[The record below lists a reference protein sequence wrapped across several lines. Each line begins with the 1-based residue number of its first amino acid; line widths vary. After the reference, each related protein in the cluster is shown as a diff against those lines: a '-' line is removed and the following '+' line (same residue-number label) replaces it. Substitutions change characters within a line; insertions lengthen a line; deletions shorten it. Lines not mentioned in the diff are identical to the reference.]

1 VALPSG
7 DHQYPVPLGYA
18 RGYAFP
24 GGMRCWRVTTTEIKR
39 IIMRVSQ
46 LVQRSIKE
54 TPNVMWPVRVIG
66 LLLFLQAFLISGVTI
81 YFVQQIDWERELEDI
96 MLSLSALDMVMWAA
110 TLAPIIL
117 LLLVTSMAFLAYRR
131 FAWLLAMTL
140 QGLILLRCLIL
151 YFASNSAI
159 RNSPWVHLIML
170 YSLILVLYL
179 NTTDIRLAF
188 TTEHRHESK

>member
-1 VALPSG
+1 MS
-7 DHQYPVPLGYA
+7 
-18 RGYAFP
+18 
-24 GGMRCWRVTTTEIKR
+24 
-39 IIMRVSQ
+39 VSH

-54 TPNVMWPVRVIG
+54 TPNVVWPVRIIG
-66 LLLFLQAFLISGVTI
+66 ILLFLQSFLISGVTI
-81 YFVQQIDWERELEDI
+81 YFAQQINWERELEDI
-96 MLSLSALDMVMWAA
+96 MLSLRALDIVMWAA

-117 LLLVTSMAFLAYRR
+117 LLLVTSLAFLFYRR

-151 YFASNSAI
+151 YFGTNSQM

-170 YSLILVLYL
+170 YSIILVLYL

-188 TTEHRHESK
+188 TTEHRHEPK

>member
-1 VALPSG
+1 MS
-7 DHQYPVPLGYA
+7 
-18 RGYAFP
+18 
-24 GGMRCWRVTTTEIKR
+24 
-39 IIMRVSQ
+39 VSH

-54 TPNVMWPVRVIG
+54 TPTVVWPVRIIA

-96 MLSLSALDMVMWAA
+96 ILSIRALDIVMWVA

-117 LLLVTSMAFLAYRR
+117 LLLITSLAFLLYRR

-151 YFASNSAI
+151 YFGTNSQMRNSAWI
-159 RNSPWVHLIML
+159 HLIML
-170 YSLILVLYL
+170 YSVILVLYL

-188 TTEHRHESK
+188 TTEQRHESK